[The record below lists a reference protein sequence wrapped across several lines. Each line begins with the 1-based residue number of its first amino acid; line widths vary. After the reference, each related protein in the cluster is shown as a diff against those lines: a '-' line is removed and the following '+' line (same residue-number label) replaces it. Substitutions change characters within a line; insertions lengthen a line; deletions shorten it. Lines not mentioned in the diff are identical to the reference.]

1 MGDLRLRKVVVTL
14 LLVAYGI
21 LLSYLTLYAGT
32 THVPWSGR
40 VRLIPLETI
49 TTVLSK
55 EPMEILIN
63 IVGNLAVF
71 MPIGLLTPLLR
82 DEPTSARRVA
92 ALSAGVSLLIE
103 VLQLF
108 SGRRIADVDDVLLN
122 TLGGLLGYAT
132 YLAACWLLLRLR
144 LRVART

>member
-1 MGDLRLRKVVVTL
+1 MRKVVVTL

-21 LLSYLTLYAGT
+21 LLFYLTLYAGT

-49 TTVLSK
+49 TTVLTK
-55 EPMEILIN
+55 DAMEILIN

-71 MPIGLLTPLLR
+71 MPIGLLVPSLR
-82 DEPTSARRVA
+82 DEPTSARRIA

-122 TLGGLLGYAT
+122 TIGGLLGFAA
-132 YLAACWLLLRLR
+132 YLAACRLLTRLR
-144 LRVART
+144 LRPVRA